1 MSEAD
6 SHTTNGTGDS
16 HTDGTTTVDGTILV
30 GPELEAVD
38 GHVVLEDGEIAA
50 VERHATDS
58 DAIVCPAFVNA
69 HTHVA
74 DAIVKEAGRGLD
86 LEALVAPPDGLK
98 HRRLR
103 AADRAE
109 LVTAIRRSAR
119 SMRRG
124 GTAVF
129 ADFREGGVD
138 GVGIFREAVAGTGIR
153 GVAFG
158 REDPAVLEVADG
170 YGASGAAD
178 ADFAAAREAARE
190 AGKPFFIH
198 AGEVGPEDIEPALSL
213 DPDCLIHMVHATDD
227 HLATL
232 AERDLP
238 VVVCPRSN
246 LVTDVGLPPIA
257 ALDEHTT
264 VGLGTD
270 NVMLN
275 SPSMFREM
283 AYTAKLAECDARR
296 ILRMATV
303 NGGDILDLESGV
315 IEPGRPADVLVLD
328 GETDNLA
335 GYEDVYRAIVRRASV
350 GDVRSVYTSV

>member
-1 MSEAD
+1 M
-6 SHTTNGTGDS
+6 TGDGS
-16 HTDGTTTVDGTILV
+16 ATTTDGDRAATAADAVIEGTILV
-30 GPELEAVD
+30 GRSLEPLD
-38 GHVVLEDGEIAA
+38 GRVVIEDGTIAA

-58 DAIVCPAFVNA
+58 EAIVCPAFVNA

-103 AADRAE
+103 AAERSDLRD
-109 LVTAIRRSAR
+109 AIRRSAR

-124 GTAVF
+124 GTAAF
-129 ADFREGGVD
+129 ADFREGGVE
-138 GVGIFREAVAGTGIR
+138 GVEIFREAVAGTGIQAL
-153 GVAFG
+153 AFG

-178 ADFAAAREAARE
+178 ADFTAARRAASEAN
-190 AGKPFFIH
+190 KPFFIH
-198 AGEVGPEDIEPALSL
+198 AGEVGPEDVEPALAL
-213 DPDCLIHMVHATDD
+213 DPDCLIHMVHASAD

-232 AERDLP
+232 AERELP

-257 ALDEHTT
+257 ALAEHTT

-283 AYTAKLAECDARR
+283 AFTAKLTDCDARQ
-296 ILRMATV
+296 ILQMATV
-303 NGGDILDLESGV
+303 NGGDIIDLDVGV
-315 IEPGRPADVLVLD
+315 IEPGRPANVLVLD
-328 GETDNLA
+328 GDTDTLA

-350 GDVRSVYTSV
+350 NDIEAVYTSA